1 LSDLPKAKAVTG
13 RAQTSGGKPAGKP
26 YKRRMRNYLLD
37 KSLQLRYVAFVTV
50 LSAIICGALGY
61 MIYRQE
67 NQASAQILETLDG
80 MGDDAYWNEVQ
91 QQLGD
96 DLSSR
101 DTELVL
107 TMIGVGIGLVL
118 VLSFYLVVMTHKVA
132 GPLYKVSGYFDKM
145 AAGKLGE
152 VWPLRKGDM
161 LKDFYDKFKATH
173 DTVRA
178 RHLEDNERVAR
189 LLEACAAAGVARDGT
204 LGSALDQLE
213 QHHQARDQALS

>member
-1 LSDLPKAKAVTG
+1 MSDTELPKAKAVN
-13 RAQTSGGKPAGKP
+13 GGGSAAGKP

-37 KSLQLRYVAFVTV
+37 KSMQLRYVAFVTV

-67 NQASAQILETLDG
+67 HQASSQILETLDTL
-80 MGDDAYWNEVQ
+80 GDDEYWNEVQ
-91 QQLGD
+91 KELGD

-118 VLSFYLVVMTHKVA
+118 VLSFYLVAMTHKVA

-145 AAGKLGE
+145 AAGRLGE
-152 VWPLRKGDM
+152 VYRLRKGDM
-161 LKDFYDKFKATH
+161 LRDFYDKFKAMH
-173 DTVRA
+173 ESVRA
-178 RHLEDNERVAR
+178 QHLEDNERVAR
-189 LLEACAAAGVARDGT
+189 FLEACAAAGVARDGQV
-204 LGSALDQLE
+204 GQVLDDLE
-213 QHHQARDQALS
+213 KHHRDREQALA

>member
-1 LSDLPKAKAVTG
+1 MSDLPKAKAV
-13 RAQTSGGKPAGKP
+13 SGNGGGPSGPSGKKL

-91 QQLGD
+91 AELDD

-118 VLSFYLVVMTHKVA
+118 VLSFYLVVLTHKVA
-132 GPLYKVSGYFDKM
+132 GPLYKVSSYFDKM
-145 AAGKLGE
+145 AEGKLGE

-161 LKDFYDKFKATH
+161 LKDFYDKFKVTH
-173 DTVRA
+173 EAVRA
-178 RHLEDNERVAR
+178 QHLEDNQRVAR
-189 LLEACAAAGVARDGT
+189 FLEACDAAGVPREG
-204 LGSALDQLE
+204 ALAELE
-213 QHHQARDQALS
+213 AHHQAREQALS

>member
-1 LSDLPKAKAVTG
+1 LSDLPKAKAV
-13 RAQTSGGKPAGKP
+13 SGKGGGPSGNKP

-67 NQASAQILETLDG
+67 HQASAQILETLDG
-80 MGDDAYWNEVQ
+80 MSDDGYWNEVQ
-91 QQLGD
+91 AELDD

-101 DTELVL
+101 DAELLL
-107 TMIGVGIGLVL
+107 TMLGVGIGLVL

-145 AAGKLGE
+145 AEGKLGE

-161 LKDFYDKFKATH
+161 LKDFYDKFKVTH
-173 DTVRA
+173 EAVRA
-178 RHLEDNERVAR
+178 QHLEDNQRVAR
-189 LLEACAAAGVARDGT
+189 FLEACAAAGVPREG
-204 LGSALDQLE
+204 ALADLE
-213 QHHQARDQALS
+213 QHHQAREQALS